1 MQLDLFTQAHD
12 MPLSERHP
20 HNPRAFHHDTVRREV
35 WEGKHCRLLPSGNFA
50 TYVEIKVARD
60 SAGYHWTTGYQGPDQ
75 HSGGPVFAMRDPA
88 PTLALARAQA
98 IEAIRSRKWPAALAK
113 IVELIK

>member
-1 MQLDLFTQAHD
+1 MQLDLFTQTHD
-12 MPLSERHP
+12 MPLSARHP
-20 HNPRAFHHDTVRREV
+20 QNPRAFHHDSTRREV
-35 WEGKHCRLLPSGNFA
+35 WEGQQCRLLPSGNFA
-50 TYVEIKVARD
+50 TYVEIKIARD
-60 SAGYHWTTGYQGPDQ
+60 SAGYHWSTGYQGAQ
-75 HSGGPVFAMRDPA
+75 EHSGGPVFAMQDPA